1 MILLTGIIS
10 FILIA
15 MYIVDVKRKRFTT
28 KEMITIAMFSAIST
42 VLSMIQFVKY
52 PQGGG
57 ITLLYMLPLMLLSI
71 LYGKT
76 AGVTG
81 GVIVGILFLLKGGYV
96 IHPIQFLL
104 DYLLATM
111 ALGIAGVFGKEEKYK
126 IILGCSLAAFLSVF
140 CNFLSGVL
148 FFSQYAPE
156 GMNSILYSFIY
167 NFSSAGVEGFI
178 TVLVIA
184 VLPIEYLEKATNF
197 NNISS

>member
-1 MILLTGIIS
+1 MIILTGVII
-10 FILIA
+10 FILMVMFILDLKKK
-15 MYIVDVKRKRFTT
+15 IFNTR
-28 KEMITIAMFSAIST
+28 EMIIIAMFSAIST

-81 GVIVGILFLLKGGYV
+81 GLIVGILFLLKGGFV
-96 IHPIQFLL
+96 VHPIQFFL

-111 ALGIAGVFGKEEKYK
+111 ALGLAGIFGSEKKYK
-126 IILGCSLAAFLSVF
+126 IILGCLLAVFLSVF

-167 NFSSAGVEGFI
+167 NFSSAGVEGLI
-178 TVLVIA
+178 TVLVIG
-184 VLPIEYLEKATNF
+184 VLPIKTFQKAANL
-197 NNISS
+197 NSVEM